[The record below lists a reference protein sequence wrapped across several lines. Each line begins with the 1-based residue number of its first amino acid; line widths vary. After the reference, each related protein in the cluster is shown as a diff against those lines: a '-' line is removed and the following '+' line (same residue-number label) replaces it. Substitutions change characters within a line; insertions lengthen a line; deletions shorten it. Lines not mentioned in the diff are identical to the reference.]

1 MNIAVM
7 IPELGGG
14 GAEKVAARVGDYFSE
29 KGNNVYFFIGN
40 YQVRAKYKVKGNI
53 INTGIEP
60 FMGSGILESLKMI
73 QAAVII
79 KKYKKK
85 YAIDVAISFMEE
97 FNYINILSRG
107 RERVIVRV
115 CTILSQRN
123 DLAESILLNKT
134 LLGLVY
140 NKADSVVVMTDFA
153 KHEMENRYK
162 IHSKKI
168 VKIENPVDICPTWE
182 EKESWKYGD
191 HAVIC
196 VGRLEDIKRY
206 NIAIRTFRFVADQVK
221 DSELIILGE
230 GVNKK
235 RLTRLIN
242 HLGLEKRVHLLGFQK
257 NVPFYLS
264 HAKAFL
270 VTSKTEGFHI
280 GMAEAMAQGVPV
292 ISIDCPGSPAE
303 ILGKQRGQD
312 HMMCKYGMLAPN
324 VTGDLWEK
332 ESITP
337 EELKLADGLVT
348 LLQNKEIQDQYSKAS
363 LERSKKYSY
372 EQIMPKWEKIV
383 RRNRK

>member
-14 GAEKVAARVGDYFSE
+14 GAERVAARVGDYFSV
-29 KGNNVYFFIGN
+29 KGDNVYFFIGN
-40 YQVRAKYKVKGNI
+40 YQVRAKYKVKGKI

-60 FMGSGILESLKMI
+60 FMGSGVIEPLKMI
-73 QAAVII
+73 QAAAII

-85 YAIDVAISFMEE
+85 YAIDAAISFMEE

-123 DLAESILLNKT
+123 DLADSILLNKT

-140 NKADSVVVMTDFA
+140 NRADSVVVMTDFA
-153 KHEMENRYK
+153 KHEMEKRYK
-162 IHSKKI
+162 IRNKNI
-168 VKIENPVDICPTWE
+168 VKIENPVGSCPAYVE
-182 EKESWKYGD
+182 MESWKYGD

-196 VGRLEDIKRY
+196 VGRLEDIKRH
-206 NIAIRTFRFVADQVK
+206 NIAIRAFRIAADQVK

-230 GVNKK
+230 GPNKK
-235 RLTRLIN
+235 RLSQLIK

-264 HAKAFL
+264 HAKVFL
-270 VTSKTEGFHI
+270 MTSKTEGFPN
-280 GMAEAMAQGVPV
+280 GMIEAMAQGVPI
-292 ISIDCPGSPAE
+292 ISIDCPGAPAE

-348 LLQNKEIQDQYSKAS
+348 LLQNKEIRDQYSKAS